1 MERRCFCTV
10 CTPTYNR
17 RELLEDLYISLKEQ
31 TCYDFE
37 WIVVDDGSTD
47 DTEDYIT
54 NLIENEKSFDI
65 KYLNQVNGGK
75 HRAVNKG
82 IDIATGNVFAIVDSD
97 DKLVKDAIEK
107 IKYAFLEISSEEKK
121 FAGVAFQKGKRED
134 EAIGTTFKG
143 KFIDAMSIERQKFN
157 ISGDK
162 FEVFYTDILK
172 QNKFPEIDG
181 EKFMTE
187 AVLWTRIASQ
197 GYIIRW
203 YNSVIY
209 IANYLE
215 GGLTDGIERQI
226 AQSPRGYSLYISE
239 QKKYAQISV
248 KQKISHYSFYCMVR
262 RKYSN
267 IPFKNI
273 ANELNINLVI
283 LLFAYILRKFFGSKS
298 KKKEINSKL
307 RSRTVEAM
315 KNVIFNFS
323 YQVINT
329 ITNILLPPLIIS
341 MYGSAINGLI
351 STIKQIINYIQ
362 LVGAGISES
371 TIVELY
377 KPLATGENEKVS
389 SIYKACEKMFNRAGR
404 IFSIIALLV
413 AFIYPIIINEN
424 LEYSSVVKIILAL
437 SISGASEFF
446 VLGKC
451 RTLLIADQKNYV
463 VNIAQIIGSIFSTCI
478 TIILIKLNCIIELVQ
493 LFASLTYILRIV
505 ILLLYIKKNYKFI
518 SRNSVPNFGAMS
530 KRKDATVH
538 QLSSL
543 IIFGSQTLFI
553 SKFCGLVEASVYSCY
568 SLVFTGISTILS
580 TFSSAMLAGIG
591 NIMAT
596 DSDEKVRKIYRI
608 YEYLYYILVFICYA
622 VTFIMIL
629 PFINLYVGDVVDAN
643 YNRPI
648 LVVLFTILGI
658 LNCIRTPGATIINA
672 KGHYKETKNRAL
684 IEMMICLLGQVLL
697 VGKFKVAGVLIA
709 TIFSSLYRSIDVI
722 IYSNKRILNQSAK
735 KTILNIFVNV
745 VTLVCLLFMVN
756 VNLININS
764 YVKWILCSVVIFA
777 VAGIVVGGSN
787 IIFHKNEYKETKE
800 YLVNILKN
808 RRKSKC

>member
-1 MERRCFCTV
+1 MKNKCFCSV

-17 RELLEDLYISLKEQ
+17 KYLLKRLYDSLLSQ
-31 TCYDFE
+31 TNYNFE
-37 WIVVDDGSTD
+37 WIVIDDGSND
-47 DTEDYIT
+47 GTEEYLKEI
-54 NLIENEKSFDI
+54 I
-65 KYLNQVNGGK
+65 KRNNKFKIRFFKQKNGGK

-82 IDIATGNVFAIVDSD
+82 IDIASGEVFAIVDSD
-97 DKLVKDAIEK
+97 DILTSDAIES
-107 IKYAFLEISSEEKK
+107 ICDAFSSIRTQKK
-121 FAGVAFQKGKRED
+121 SFAGVAFQRGKDKEK
-134 EAIGTTFKG
+134 AIGTTFKG
-143 KFIDAMSIERQKFN
+143 NYIDAKSTDREKMN
-157 ISGDK
+157 IYGDK
-162 FEVFYTDILK
+162 FEVFYTYILK
-172 QNKFPEIDG
+172 KNKFPEIEG

-187 AVLWTRIASQ
+187 AILWTRIASK
-197 GYIIRW
+197 GYMLRW
-203 YNSVIY
+203 YNKIIY
-209 IANYLE
+209 LCEYLH
-215 GGLTDGIERQI
+215 GGLTDTREKLIS
-226 AQSPRGYSLYISE
+226 QSPKGYALYIKE
-239 QKKYAQISV
+239 QRKYSNLSL
-248 KQKISHYSFYCMVR
+248 KRKLGYYSFYCMTR
-262 RKYSN
+262 RNTNKEKFSN
-267 IPFKNI
+267 IAK
-273 ANELNINLVI
+273 ELDTSLICVLI
-283 LLFAYILRKFFGSKS
+283 SYMLRSFMMNMKKKS
-298 KKKEINSKL
+298 KKKS
-307 RSRTVEAM
+307 RSRIFETL
-315 KNVIFNFS
+315 KNVVFNFM
-323 YQVINT
+323 YQVVNT
-329 ITNILLPPLIIS
+329 IANILLPPLIIS
-341 MYGSAINGLI
+341 KYGSAINGLI
-351 STIKQIINYIQ
+351 STVKQVINYIQ

-371 TIVELY
+371 TVVELY
-377 KPLATGENEKVS
+377 KPLAISDNSKVS
-389 SIYKACEKMFNRAGR
+389 SIYKASEKNFNKAGAL
-404 IFSIIALLV
+404 FSFIALLV
-413 AFIYPIIINEN
+413 AFIYPLFINEG
-424 LEYSSVVKIILAL
+424 LEYMSIVKIILAL

-446 VLGKC
+446 IFGKY
-451 RTLLIADQKNYV
+451 RTLLIADQKNYI
-463 VNIAQIIGSIFSTCI
+463 VNIAQIIGSIFSTCV
-478 TIILIKLNCIIELVQ
+478 TAFLIKFNYRIEIVQ
-493 LFASLTYILRIV
+493 LFASVAYIFRIV
-505 ILLLYIKKNYKFI
+505 ILKMYVKKNYEFI
-518 SRNSVPNFGAMS
+518 SKNSMPDFNAMS

-538 QLSSL
+538 QLASL

-568 SLVFTGISTILS
+568 NLVFTGISTILS

-722 IYSNKRILNQSAK
+722 IYSNKRILNQSTK

-777 VAGIVVGGSN
+777 VAGIVVSGSN